1 MKYFSLLF
9 LIVTFLSCKET
20 IKNEKKVE
28 KLAVNN
34 ETVLKFEEPS
44 VSENLIMLSQ
54 DDLLGYWVGNFDSDL
69 SDIEEEHLIEEDNN
83 IHFSLNKKITISID
97 EINDSI
103 VKGHS
108 IVSGNIR
115 PFEGVLDTNEK
126 GFYFNLEES
135 GDDKYDGKFTIAI
148 GKKDSLM
155 IGKWQSNE
163 VLKIDRR
170 TLKLKKKLFVY
181 NPENELQDVFTDW
194 DVFRKVEMSETLDD
208 KEEKW
213 FEEEYLTSTEKIL
226 KINASKDLLTK
237 EFVENLQKSDIFI
250 LRNSI
255 YARHGYSFKN
265 RQLRSYFEMHDWYM
279 PVFNDVSKDFTELEL
294 ENIDML
300 LLYEENAEEYYD
312 RFGR

>member
-20 IKNEKKVE
+20 IKKEKKVE

-44 VSENLIMLSQ
+44 VSENLIMLSE

-83 IHFSLNKKITISID
+83 ISFSLNKKITISID

-108 IVSGNIR
+108 IVSGSIR
-115 PFEGVLDTNEK
+115 PFEGVLDINEK
-126 GFYFNLEES
+126 GFYFNLEEL
-135 GDDKYDGKFTIAI
+135 GDDKYDGKFAITI
-148 GKKDSLM
+148 GNKDSLM

-181 NPENELQDVFTDW
+181 NPENELEDVFTDW
-194 DVFRKVEMSETLDD
+194 DVFRKVEMSEILDD

>member
-1 MKYFSLLF
+1 MRYIYLLF

-44 VSENLIMLSQ
+44 VSENLIMLSK

-126 GFYFNLEES
+126 GFYFNLEEP
-135 GDDKYDGKFTIAI
+135 GDNKFDGKFTIAI
-148 GKKDSLM
+148 RNKDSLM

>member
-44 VSENLIMLSQ
+44 VSENLIMLSE

-83 IHFSLNKKITISID
+83 ISFSLNKKITISID

-115 PFEGVLDTNEK
+115 PFEGVLDINEK
-126 GFYFNLEES
+126 GFYFNLEEP
-135 GDDKYDGKFTIAI
+135 GDDKYDGKFAITI
-148 GKKDSLM
+148 GNKDSLM

-181 NPENELQDVFTDW
+181 NPENELEDVFTDW
-194 DVFRKVEMSETLDD
+194 DVFRKVEMSEILDD